1 MLQGG
6 NLSDV
11 AAAITNTLGNLSGV
25 ICDGAKASCALK
37 IASGMYGAFDAAMLA
52 INQRSLNAKDGIVG
66 VGIEDTIKHVGEL
79 AQDGMKETDIAILEI
94 MLSKL

>member
-1 MLQGG
+1 M
-6 NLSDV
+6 
-11 AAAITNTLGNLSGV
+11 
-25 ICDGAKASCALK
+25 
-37 IASGMYGAFDAAMLA
+37 
-52 INQRSLNAKDGIVG
+52 G